1 MKTNPVAVLIADIHY
16 NINTLEVADQA
27 LRLAV
32 SKANELEVPLI
43 IAGDLHDTKA
53 NMRGECVK
61 RLLKTVAMCNEP
73 VWILRGNHDAINE
86 KSSEHSL
93 EFLGHLANLIVVPTK
108 FKNMYLIPYDHDSE
122 RLRQYLKTIP
132 KNSTIIMHQGVIGSE
147 AGDYIQD
154 KSALSKDDLAG
165 FRVISGHYHRRQ
177 QFALPGDGLFDYIGN
192 PYTLGFGEAED
203 PEKGFQV
210 LYEDTTLE
218 FIPTNLR
225 VHRIIELTDLKTK
238 YTGPTNGILWVKVI
252 ANNEILALADKK
264 KIDAV
269 IGRTSDYRL
278 DLIPLELKAETPNV
292 SLNDVIDS
300 LSTASK
306 EQKARL
312 KEMWPN
318 FLSRV

>member
-1 MKTNPVAVLIADIHY
+1 MKIDPVAVIISDIHY

-27 LRLAV
+27 LRLAI

-61 RLLKTVAMCNEP
+61 RLLKTMAMCNEP
-73 VWILRGNHDAINE
+73 AWILRGNHDAINE

-93 EFLGHLANLIVVPTK
+93 EFLAHLSSLVVSPVK
-108 FKNMYLIPYDHDSE
+108 FKNIYMIPYYHDSE
-122 RLRQYLKTIP
+122 ELRQYLKTIP
-132 KNSTIIMHQGVIGSE
+132 KNSTIIMHQGVVGSE
-147 AGDYIQD
+147 SGDYIQD
-154 KSALSKDDLAG
+154 KSALSKDDLSG

-177 QFALPGDGLFDYIGN
+177 QFALPNNGLFDYVGN
-192 PYTLGFGEAED
+192 PYTLSFGEAED

-218 FIPTNLR
+218 FVSTNLR
-225 VHRIIELTDLKTK
+225 VHRIIELNDLKTQ
-238 YTGPTNGILWVKVI
+238 YNGPVDGLLWVKVRASAEQLTLI
-252 ANNEILALADKK
+252 NKN
-264 KIDAV
+264 KIDLI
-269 IGRTSDYRL
+269 IGITSDYRL
-278 DLIPLELKAETPNV
+278 DLIPLDLKAETPNI